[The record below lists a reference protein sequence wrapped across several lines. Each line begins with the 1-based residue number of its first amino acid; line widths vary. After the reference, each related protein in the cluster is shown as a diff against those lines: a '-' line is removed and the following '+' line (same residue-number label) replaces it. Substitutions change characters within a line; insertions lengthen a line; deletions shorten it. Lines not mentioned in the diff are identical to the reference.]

1 MKATVYI
8 ETTVISYLTANISR
22 DLRVAAYQ
30 QSTFDWWQIVRPNVE
45 CYISPFVINEIMHGD
60 VRLAQK
66 RLEAVKD
73 FSLLGVNE
81 EIEKLAE
88 HYYTAIELPEKAKA
102 DAFHLATAAWY
113 RVEYMLS
120 WNLKH
125 IASARVRKILRE
137 VNAQLEV
144 YTPIICTPEELMEV

>member
-1 MKATVYI
+1 MRPSVYI

-22 DLRVAAYQ
+22 DLRVAAHQ
-30 QSTFDWWQIVRPNVE
+30 QSTIDWWQTICPTVE

-60 VRLAQK
+60 EILAQK
-66 RLEAVKD
+66 RLESIKG

-81 EIEKLAE
+81 EVETLAE
-88 HYYTAIELPEKAKA
+88 QYYAAIELPERAKA
-102 DAFHLATAAWY
+102 DAFHLATASWY
-113 RVEYMLS
+113 RLEYMLS

-137 VNAQLEV
+137 VNDQLGV
-144 YTPIICTPEELMEV
+144 YTPVICTPEELMEI